1 MTSTASS
8 SLYESRRVPR
18 FTSYP
23 TAPHFGSEVGPDLFA
38 EWLAGHDAAEPLS
51 LYAHVPFCSELCLY
65 CGCQTTVARGYGPV
79 AAYVGLLHKE
89 LDLVRSLLPLRPR
102 VSHLHFGGG
111 TPTMLSPSDFR
122 ALVARMRRD
131 FAFDADAEVAVEID
145 PRTLTPAHVAT
156 LADSGV
162 TRASLGVQSF
172 DPLVQKTVNR
182 LQSFELTQR
191 LAQWLR
197 HAGIEALNLDLMYGL
212 PHQTVANVVS
222 STRQALELEPDRV
235 AVFGYAHVP
244 WMKRHQAVLP
254 EDAMADAAGRSAQ
267 FEAAAEVL
275 LDAGYVQIGLDHFA
289 RPDDAMALKL
299 ETGALRR
306 NFQGYTTDEATTLVG
321 LGASAISSFPQGYA
335 QNHAS
340 VGPYRR
346 ALEAGDLPTARGVVI
361 TQADRLRAAI
371 IERLMC
377 DLCVDLEEICQA
389 HRVDAAELSPDLGRL
404 APLVADGLAVQD
416 RHRIVIPAEARHL
429 VRVVSAAFDARS
441 AAAQARYS
449 VAL

>member
-1 MTSTASS
+1 MTSTAAT
-8 SLYESRRVPR
+8 SLYENRRVPR

-23 TAPHFGSEVGPDLFA
+23 TAPHFGAEVGPDVFA
-38 EWLAGHDAAEPLS
+38 RWLADHDASEPLS
-51 LYAHVPFCSELCLY
+51 LYVHVPFCSELCLY

-79 AAYVGLLHKE
+79 AAYVALLHRE
-89 LDLVRSLLPLRPR
+89 LDLVRALLPARPR
-102 VSHLHFGGG
+102 VAHLHFGGG
-111 TPTMLSPSDFR
+111 TPTMLSPADFR
-122 ALVARMRRD
+122 ALVARLRRD
-131 FAFDADAEVAVEID
+131 FAFDEDAEVAVEID
-145 PRTLTPAHVAT
+145 PRTLTPAHVAM
-156 LADSGV
+156 LAESGV

-182 LQSFELTQR
+182 LQSFELTWR
-191 LAQWLR
+191 LSEWLR
-197 HAGIEALNLDLMYGL
+197 HAGIAALNLDLMYGL
-212 PHQTVANVVS
+212 PHQTVENVVS
-222 STRQALELEPDRV
+222 STRQALALDPDRV

-254 EDAMADAAGRSAQ
+254 EAAMPDAAGRAAQ
-267 FEAAAEVL
+267 FEAAASTL
-275 LDAGYVQIGLDHFA
+275 LEAGYVQIGLDHFA

-299 ETGALRR
+299 EAGALRR
-306 NFQGYTTDEATTLVG
+306 NFQGYTTDEATTLIG

-340 VGPYRR
+340 VGPYRK
-346 ALEAGDLPTARGVVI
+346 ALEAGELATARGVVI

-377 DLCVDLEEICQA
+377 DLCVDLDEICRA
-389 HRVDAAELSPDLGRL
+389 HRIDATELGPDLQRL
-404 APLVADGLAVQD
+404 APLVADGLALQD
-416 RHRIVIPAEARHL
+416 HNRIAIPAQARHL

-449 VAL
+449 VAH

>member
-1 MTSTASS
+1 MTSTAAT

-38 EWLAGHDAAEPLS
+38 QWLAAHDPAQPLS

-79 AAYVGLLHKE
+79 AAYVGLLHDE
-89 LDLVRSLLPLRPR
+89 LDLLRSLLPAQPR

-111 TPTMLSPSDFR
+111 TPTMLCPSDFK

-131 FAFDADAEVAVEID
+131 FAFDADAEIAVEID
-145 PRTLTPAHVAT
+145 PRTLTPAHVAM
-156 LADSGV
+156 LAESGV

-182 LQSFELTQR
+182 LQSFTLTQR
-191 LAQWLR
+191 LTQWLR
-197 HAGIEALNLDLMYGL
+197 HSGIEALNLDLMYGL

-254 EDAMADAAGRSAQ
+254 EEAMPDAAGRAAQ
-267 FEAAAEVL
+267 FEAAAGVL

-289 RPDDAMALKL
+289 RPDDAMAVKL
-299 ETGALRR
+299 ESGMLRR
-306 NFQGYTTDEATTLVG
+306 NFQGYTTDEAATLIG
-321 LGASAISSFPQGYA
+321 IGASAISSFPQGYA

-346 ALEAGDLPTARGVVI
+346 ALQLGELATSRGVVI
-361 TQADRLRAAI
+361 TQADKLRAAI

-377 DLCVDLEEICQA
+377 DLSVDLEAICQA
-389 HRVDAAELSPDLGRL
+389 HQLNTAELTPDLGRL
-404 APLVADGLAVQD
+404 APLVADGLALQQE
-416 RHRIVIPAEARHL
+416 HRIVIPLEARHL

-441 AAAQARYS
+441 AAQQARYS

>member
-1 MTSTASS
+1 MSSTASTA
-8 SLYESRRVPR
+8 LYESRRVPR

-23 TAPHFGSEVGPDLFA
+23 TAPHFGDEVGPELHA
-38 EWLAGHDAAEPLS
+38 AWLAAHDPGQPLS

-79 AAYVGLLHKE
+79 AAYVALLHRE
-89 LDLVRSLLPLRPR
+89 LDRLASLLPARPR

-111 TPTMLSPSDFR
+111 TPTMLAPSDFK
-122 ALVARMRRD
+122 ALVARLRRD
-131 FAFDADAEVAVEID
+131 FAFDADAEIAVEID
-145 PRTLTPAHVAT
+145 PRTLTPAHVEM
-156 LADSGV
+156 LGDSGV

-182 LQSFELTQR
+182 LQSFALTQR
-191 LAQWLR
+191 LTEWLR

-212 PHQTVANVVS
+212 PHQTVANVVD
-222 STRQALELEPDRV
+222 STRQALELSPDRV

-254 EDAMADAAGRSAQ
+254 EEAMPDAAGRAAQ
-267 FEAAAEVL
+267 FEAAAAVL
-275 LDAGYVQIGLDHFA
+275 CDAGYVQIGLDHFA

-299 ETGALRR
+299 EAGALRR
-306 NFQGYTTDEATTLVG
+306 NFQGYTTDEASTLIG
-321 LGASAISSFPQGYA
+321 IGASAISSFPQGYA
-335 QNHAS
+335 QNQAT

-361 TQADRLRAAI
+361 TRADRLRAAI

-377 DLCVDLEEICQA
+377 DLSVDLEAICAA
-389 HRVDAAELSPDLGRL
+389 HRVDAAELTPDLGRL
-404 APLVADGLAVQD
+404 APLLADGLAVRD
-416 RHRIVIPAEARHL
+416 RHRIVIPLEARHL